1 MDVVKVLQLKRPTMT
16 ENIEIW
22 KVFYK
27 SLLWASS
34 VWRHR
39 LQSNIPIISKHV
51 VFIVHI
57 QKQFTRNYFLINFF
71 YLLEF
76 PPFQHQILSSNL
88 INVAA
93 TMAMFDHEFYV
104 RVSALKCLG
113 VASKI
118 SPLWE
123 HLKQEHQ
130 DIQV

>member
-1 MDVVKVLQLKRPTMT
+1 MT

-22 KVFYK
+22 KVFFK
-27 SLLWASS
+27 SLLYGPLPCGDFDFSLIS
-34 VWRHR
+34 LSYLNMQSLLYIYRNS
-39 LQSNIPIISKHV
+39 LQEIIS
-51 VFIVHI
+51 
-57 QKQFTRNYFLINFF
+57 QFFF